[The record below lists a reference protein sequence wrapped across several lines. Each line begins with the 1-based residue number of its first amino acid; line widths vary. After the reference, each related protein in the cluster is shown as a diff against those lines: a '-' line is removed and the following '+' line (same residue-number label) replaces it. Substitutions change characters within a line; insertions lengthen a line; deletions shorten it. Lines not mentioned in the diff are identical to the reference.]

1 MKTIQVPKFLA
12 DMDYLILTCVFLLIG
27 IGILSIASAGVDAD
41 GFRFSNEYLKQIIW
55 AVSGFILMLIAVSLD
70 ISRLKDYFIF
80 AYLFILLILI
90 YTRLAGRV
98 VNGARAWL
106 GVGDYGIQP
115 SEFAKIITILF
126 LARYLDAAEMESSFK
141 KLVVSS
147 IIIGLPVLLILSQP
161 DFGSALVFFPI
172 LIAMLFMADV
182 DKRYVYFILGTL
194 VTTFI
199 LLVMPLAG
207 SYFFPKGNPVE
218 LLYQRKMV
226 LNVITGFSIL
236 VLALSAYGWLKF
248 KKRYYF
254 WISYFFS
261 IFNVSILISFVAQKV
276 LREYQIMRLM
286 VFLNPRVDPQ
296 GAGWNI
302 LQSITAIGSGGF
314 SGKGYL
320 QGTQSHSRFIPQQS
334 TDFIFS
340 IIAEEWG
347 FLGSLALV
355 GLFCLLFYRIVLL
368 IETTKDRY
376 SALVASGIFGM
387 LVFHFIINVGMA
399 IGIMPITGIPLYFIS
414 YGGSSLWAAMTAVGF
429 LLGISARR
437 YRM

>member
-276 LREYQIMRLM
+276 LKEYQIMRLM

>member
-194 VTTFI
+194 VTIFI

-276 LREYQIMRLM
+276 LKEYQIMRLM